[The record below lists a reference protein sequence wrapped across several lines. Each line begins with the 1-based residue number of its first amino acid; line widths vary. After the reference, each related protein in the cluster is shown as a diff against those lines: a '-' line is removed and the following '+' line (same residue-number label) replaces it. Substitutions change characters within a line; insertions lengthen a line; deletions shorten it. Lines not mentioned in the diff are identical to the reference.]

1 LKTLLFKPKIFWHI
15 AAGKNNFEEQ
25 GMGAWPQRHIDGF
38 EVECQVIR
46 LDTGMLAIEV
56 AVCRRVEGEFERRWS
71 LPRFV
76 TFEDPGTARR
86 HAELVL
92 SGIVSVDEATGE
104 PRYGIL

>member
-1 LKTLLFKPKIFWHI
+1 
-15 AAGKNNFEEQ
+15 
-25 GMGAWPQRHIDGF
+25 
-38 EVECQVIR
+38 
-46 LDTGMLAIEV
+46 MLAIEV
-56 AVCRRVEGEFERRWS
+56 TVRQSGDGDFQQRWS

-76 TFEDPGTARR
+76 TFADAEVARR

>member
-1 LKTLLFKPKIFWHI
+1 
-15 AAGKNNFEEQ
+15 
-25 GMGAWPQRHIDGF
+25 
-38 EVECQVIR
+38 
-46 LDTGMLAIEV
+46 
-56 AVCRRVEGEFERRWS
+56 VEGEFERRWS

>member
-1 LKTLLFKPKIFWHI
+1 
-15 AAGKNNFEEQ
+15 
-25 GMGAWPQRHIDGF
+25 MGAWPQRHIDGF

-46 LDTGMLAIEV
+46 LDTGMLAIEI
-56 AVCRRVEGEFERRWS
+56 AVCRKAEGELERRWS

-76 TFEDPGTARR
+76 TFEDPGIARR

-92 SGIVSVDEATGE
+92 SGIVSVDESTGE

>member
-1 LKTLLFKPKIFWHI
+1 LKTLLFKQIYFWHI
-15 AAGKNNFEEQ
+15 AAGNSYFRSK

-38 EVECQVIR
+38 QVECQVVD
-46 LDTGMLAIEV
+46 LDAGVLAIEV
-56 AVCRRVEGEFERRWS
+56 MVQRATGADFQRRWP

-76 TFEDPGTARR
+76 TFADAGIARR

-92 SGIVSVDEATGE
+92 SGIVSVDESTGE

>member
-1 LKTLLFKPKIFWHI
+1 
-15 AAGKNNFEEQ
+15 
-25 GMGAWPQRHIDGF
+25 MGAWPQRHIDGF

-46 LDTGMLAIEV
+46 LDTGMLAIEI
-56 AVCRRVEGEFERRWS
+56 AVCRREERELERRWS

-76 TFEDPGTARR
+76 TFDDPGIARR

-92 SGIVSVDEATGE
+92 SGIVSVDESTGE